1 MDAIEF
7 VVRYE
12 DYLSEIEKMVK
23 PELLPVIEQLKET
36 DPHDLLR
43 PDTYFMSESHARG
56 YVWTMFIIEVRKQR
70 I

>member
-12 DYLSEIEKMVK
+12 DYLSEIEQMVK
-23 PELLPVIEQLKET
+23 PELMPVIEQLKET
-36 DPHDLLR
+36 DPHDLVR
-43 PDTYFMSESHARG
+43 PDTYFLSESHARG
-56 YVWTMFIIEVRKQR
+56 YVWTMFMIEVRKQR